1 MRVYVASLLTSRR
14 PALAAHR
21 ASARHCHTARM
32 VEHAWVR
39 IAELREDAANEEWE
53 ANNPRLA
60 WLRKTLRWLYIR
72 WLNRLKEF
80 RESERG
86 EQLRKFNADK
96 AAQLLSIYLAVT
108 RCGGCRP
115 TRARVRHLSTRSLL
129 NELDQRGIDRSE
141 CVERSELL
149 DVLCGEAGA
158 EDDEMEELVLPSPVD
173 KMV

>member
-1 MRVYVASLLTSRR
+1 
-14 PALAAHR
+14 
-21 ASARHCHTARM
+21 M

-53 ANNPRLA
+53 VNNPRLA

-86 EQLRKFNADK
+86 EQLRKFQADK

-115 TRARVRHLSTRSLL
+115 TPCTRA
-129 NELDQRGIDRSE
+129 
-141 CVERSELL
+141 
-149 DVLCGEAGA
+149 A
-158 EDDEMEELVLPSPVD
+158 LVD
-173 KMV
+173 AFAAQ